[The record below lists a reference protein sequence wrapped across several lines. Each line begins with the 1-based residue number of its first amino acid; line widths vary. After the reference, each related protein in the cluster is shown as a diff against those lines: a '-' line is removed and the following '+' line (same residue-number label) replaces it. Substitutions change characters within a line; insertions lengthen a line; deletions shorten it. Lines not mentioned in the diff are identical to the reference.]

1 MNDTNP
7 TRRGTVLPYR
17 AVIVAIWIDFRAK
30 SDATFRRKTL
40 RGGFGPES
48 PLTDDLI
55 NYVNLIPDSSDCSRL
70 QQVQYRRGFGVT

>member
-17 AVIVAIWIDFRAK
+17 AVIVPIWMDSRAK
-30 SDATFRRKTL
+30 SDATFRKETP

-48 PLTDDLI
+48 PLI
-55 NYVNLIPDSSDCSRL
+55 GCVVFSDAVSESDYAYKYL
-70 QQVQYRRGFGVT
+70 VYYA